1 MARPIRL
8 NAHPVGISLEELMGA
23 QIVNILRTHCP
34 DTEQVQV
41 VIRKVQ
47 DSFLLEVEG
56 ADNPS
61 TPKSLV
67 PVYSVH
73 KKDPPPVYSH
83 MLPGYDVRRLDPS
96 KRTPVDDRGGPRVAN
111 FKNEADAYEYANKK
125 NAQAHTE
132 VPPPRFYVNN
142 YGSSW
147 AVFDNERKGMPR
159 SEQYI
164 GLFKHNARDAADEY
178 AEFLNDKVK

>member
-23 QIVNILRTHCP
+23 QIVNILRNYCP
-34 DTEQVQV
+34 DTEQVQFV
-41 VIRKVQ
+41 VRKVQ
-47 DSFLLEVEG
+47 DSFLLEVTGEG
-56 ADNPS
+56 NPS

-67 PVYSVH
+67 PVYSVY
-73 KKDPPPVYSH
+73 KKASAVQFPKWNT
-83 MLPGYDVRRLDPS
+83 GWDVRRLDPS
-96 KRTPVDDRGGPRVAN
+96 KSTPVDSKGGPVVAN
-111 FKNEADAYEYANKK
+111 FKDEADAYEYANKK

-147 AVFDNERKGMPR
+147 AVFDNERKNMPR
-159 SEQYI
+159 SDQYI

-178 AEFLNDKVK
+178 AKFLNDKVK